1 MIIISD
7 LGADVLK
14 ANSGSFVPL
23 FLQIGNSNNNKYII
37 CTMKYF
43 LAAVI

>member
-14 ANSGSFVPL
+14 TNSGSFVPL
-23 FLQIGNSNNNKYII
+23 FLQIGNSNNNKYTI
-37 CTMKYF
+37 CTIRYF

>member
-14 ANSGSFVPL
+14 TNYVPL
-23 FLQIGNSNNNKYII
+23 FLQIGNSNNKKYII